1 MLFVKAARVSL
12 RTKRGSIMDK
22 RLLAQLNDAD
32 VLLWRETE
40 REAMATLDEDGVS
53 ELHNRIRRAR
63 DKYTGQY
70 RREARA
76 RVAETGGRGKA
87 RPANSRNA
95 ARAEVF
101 EEALNRV
108 SRRLAVLSR
117 QSAADLRAERLAA
130 AKANRTVGPARAD
143 TKEPSG
149 GQGQTRA
156 HRKTTGGQKRDAST
170 RAAGARRQAGR
181 DGR

>member
-1 MLFVKAARVSL
+1 
-12 RTKRGSIMDK
+12 MDK

-32 VLLWRETE
+32 LMLWRETE
-40 REAMATLDEDGVS
+40 PEAMAVLDEDAVS

-63 DKYTGQY
+63 NKYTGQY
-70 RREARA
+70 RREASA
-76 RVAETGGRGKA
+76 RVAETGGRGRA
-87 RPANSRNA
+87 RPANARNA

-108 SRRLAVLSR
+108 SRRLAILSR

-130 AKANRTVGPARAD
+130 AKANRTVGPVRAT

-149 GQGQTRA
+149 GRGQARV
-156 HRKTTGGQKRDAST
+156 HRQTTGGQKRDAST
-170 RAAGARRQAGR
+170 RSAGARRQAKR
-181 DGR
+181 DAR

>member
-1 MLFVKAARVSL
+1 
-12 RTKRGSIMDK
+12 MDW

-32 VLLWRETE
+32 LMLWRETE
-40 REAMATLDEDGVS
+40 RETMAALDEDAVS

-63 DKYTGQY
+63 NKYTGQY
-70 RREARA
+70 RREASA

-87 RPANSRNA
+87 RPANARNA
-95 ARAEVF
+95 ARAEAF

-117 QSAADLRAERLAA
+117 QSAAELRAERLAA
-130 AKANRTVGPARAD
+130 AKATRTAGPVRAA

-149 GQGQTRA
+149 GQGRARA
-156 HRKTTGGQKRDAST
+156 HRQTTGGQKRDAST
-170 RAAGARRQAGR
+170 RSAGARRQAVR
-181 DGR
+181 DAR